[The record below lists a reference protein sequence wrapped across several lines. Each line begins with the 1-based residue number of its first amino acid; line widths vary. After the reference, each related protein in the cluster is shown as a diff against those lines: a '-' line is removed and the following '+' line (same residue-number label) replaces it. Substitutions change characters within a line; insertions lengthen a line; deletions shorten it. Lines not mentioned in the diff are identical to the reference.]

1 MVMLNAMEAKKITK
15 RKEKRYLKKKQKKAA
30 AVLKKVK
37 KEIQKGIL
45 TAINNGQY
53 GYNTAYRYDF
63 GAYSEE
69 RENAFSILVNEEYL
83 KEYYQALGYIIR
95 IKDTGV
101 LARVEISWMGE

>member
-1 MVMLNAMEAKKITK
+1 MVMLNAMGAKKITK

-30 AVLKKVK
+30 TVLKKIK

-53 GYNTAYRYDF
+53 GYNIAYHYDL
-63 GAYSEE
+63 GTPEK

-101 LARVEISWMGE
+101 SVRVEISWM

>member
-1 MVMLNAMEAKKITK
+1 MLNAMEAKKITK

-30 AVLKKVK
+30 TVLKRVK
-37 KEIQKGIL
+37 KEMQKGIL

-53 GYNTAYRYDF
+53 GYNTTYRYDF
-63 GAYSEE
+63 GSYPEE

-101 LARVEISWMGE
+101 SVRVEISWMKE